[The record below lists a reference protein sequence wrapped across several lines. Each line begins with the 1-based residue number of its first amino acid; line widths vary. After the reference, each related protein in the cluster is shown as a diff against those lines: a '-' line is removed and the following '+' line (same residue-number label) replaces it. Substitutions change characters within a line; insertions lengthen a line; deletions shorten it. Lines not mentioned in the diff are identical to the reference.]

1 MKVHLIE
8 LFAQFAITFF
18 TFFEWV
24 VTNFLQDFYDV
35 LAFFTL
41 VLIYRHWFLQAIT
54 WVAF

>member
-24 VTNFLQDFYDV
+24 VTNFLQDFHDV
-35 LAFFTL
+35 LALFTL
-41 VLIYRHWFLQAIT
+41 VLVYGHRFLQAIA